1 MILLNSNEFATRLSA
16 FFSWKCVSHLS
27 REYHLSEIGSVR
39 RGARENEQEERRQ
52 RLKRLKKNYSFLYTT
67 TYFKKVVFRETHEKS
82 ILKVATI
89 SRLLTASRY
98 LRNYNDPK
106 FSWILI
112 AFNGVLTCVE
122 RYLLYRKVLLNI
134 EDYLNWFKSYPQVIP
149 HSRWIEWIE
158 LDRKIRVRAKVTR
171 AKRSAG
177 SYRKTEKGPPFLLTP
192 VC

>member
-1 MILLNSNEFATRLSA
+1 MSGNKIFSKLIQNVEETVSFFNRLPRIIQNSKYSVVFMILLNSNEFATRLSA

-67 TYFKKVVFRETHEKS
+67 TYFKKVIFRETHEKS

-106 FSWILI
+106 FS
-112 AFNGVLTCVE
+112 
-122 RYLLYRKVLLNI
+122 
-134 EDYLNWFKSYPQVIP
+134 
-149 HSRWIEWIE
+149 
-158 LDRKIRVRAKVTR
+158 
-171 AKRSAG
+171 
-177 SYRKTEKGPPFLLTP
+177 
-192 VC
+192 

>member
-1 MILLNSNEFATRLSA
+1 MSLQLGYLH
-16 FFSWKCVSHLS
+16 FFLGNAYHISPGNITCLKLDQWDEV
-27 REYHLSEIGSVR
+27 REKI
-39 RGARENEQEERRQ
+39 EQEERRQ

-149 HSRWIEWIE
+149 HSRWIGSSSIDWTRSKNIFASAQKLRERRGSQDRIE
-158 LDRKIRVRAKVTR
+158 RRKRD
-171 AKRSAG
+171 
-177 SYRKTEKGPPFLLTP
+177 PLF
-192 VC
+192 C

>member
-1 MILLNSNEFATRLSA
+1 MGLQLGYLH
-16 FFSWKCVSHLS
+16 FFLGNAYHISPGNITCLKLDQWDEV
-27 REYHLSEIGSVR
+27 REKI
-39 RGARENEQEERRQ
+39 EQEERRQ

-67 TYFKKVVFRETHEKS
+67 TYFKKFRETYEKS

-112 AFNGVLTCVE
+112 AFNRVLTCVE

-149 HSRWIEWIE
+149 HSRWIGSSSIDWTRSKNIFASAQKLRERRGSQDRIE
-158 LDRKIRVRAKVTR
+158 RRKRD
-171 AKRSAG
+171 
-177 SYRKTEKGPPFLLTP
+177 PLF
-192 VC
+192 C

>member
-1 MILLNSNEFATRLSA
+1 MILLGLQLGYLH
-16 FFSWKCVSHLS
+16 FFLGNAYHISPGNITCLKLDQWDEV
-27 REYHLSEIGSVR
+27 REKI
-39 RGARENEQEERRQ
+39 EQEERRQ

-149 HSRWIEWIE
+149 HSRWIGSSSIDRTRSKNIFASAQKLCERRGAQDRIE
-158 LDRKIRVRAKVTR
+158 RQ
-171 AKRSAG
+171 KRD
-177 SYRKTEKGPPFLLTP
+177 PLF
-192 VC
+192 C